1 MVVLPKVMII
11 DDDRNSTSLLQTLL
25 EMDGFEVLVVPR
37 GLDVF
42 PKAKEFLPDIFL
54 VDYHL
59 TDISGVEVVEQLRA
73 SAQFVDIPI
82 IMASG
87 RDVGKEAKAAGV
99 NLFMVKPYDPSQL
112 SEQLLSFIG

>member
-1 MVVLPKVMII
+1 MPKVMII

-42 PKAKEFLPDIFL
+42 PKAAEFVPDIFL

-59 TDISGVEVVEQLRA
+59 ADMSGVEVVEQLRA
-73 SAQFVDIPI
+73 TDQYVDIPI

-87 RDVGKEAKAAGV
+87 RDVSREAQAAGV
-99 NLFMVKPYDPSQL
+99 NMFMVKPYDPSHL
-112 SEQLLSFIG
+112 SEQLLSLIG